1 MFGNEGLQKE
11 EQDDITLLSI
21 AQARMSNF
29 DPSALI
35 SQAEIDA
42 EFGFT
47 PESLAEVGEIE
58 FE

>member
-1 MFGNEGLQKE
+1 MKVHKKE
-11 EQDDITLLSI
+11 KQDDIALLNI
-21 AQARMSNF
+21 AEARMSNF

-42 EFGFT
+42 EFGFA
-47 PESLAEVGEIE
+47 PESIANVGEIE

>member
-1 MFGNEGLQKE
+1 MKVYKKE
-11 EQDDITLLSI
+11 EQDDIALLSI
-21 AQARMSNF
+21 ARARLKNF
-29 DPSALI
+29 DPSALM

>member
-1 MFGNEGLQKE
+1 MNVYKKE
-11 EQDDITLLSI
+11 EQDDVALLNI
-21 AQARMSNF
+21 AEERMKNF
-29 DPSALI
+29 DPSALLN
-35 SQAEIDA
+35 QTEIDA

>member
-1 MFGNEGLQKE
+1 MKVYKKE
-11 EQDDITLLSI
+11 EQDDIALLSI

-29 DPSALI
+29 DPSALM

>member
-1 MFGNEGLQKE
+1 MKVYNKQ
-11 EQDDITLLSI
+11 EQDDIAFLSI
-21 AQARMSNF
+21 AEERMKSF
-29 DPSALI
+29 DPSALM

>member
-1 MFGNEGLQKE
+1 MNDYNKQ
-11 EQDDITLLSI
+11 EQDDIAFLSI
-21 AQARMSNF
+21 AEERMKNF
-29 DPSALI
+29 DPSELI

>member
-1 MFGNEGLQKE
+1 MNVHKKK
-11 EQDDITLLSI
+11 EQDDIALLSI
-21 AQARMSNF
+21 AEARMSNF

-42 EFGFT
+42 EFGFA
-47 PESLAEVGEIE
+47 PESPAEAGEIE